1 MVRTITPTMT
11 DAAPIAKG
19 DQQDTWI
26 ESPLYDSM
34 FFIAAPILGALY
46 LFASLRAPHLR
57 IIPGVFFTVGMA
69 HYLSTFSFYFGD
81 DNRANYRSNIL
92 AFFLGPAAL
101 LVAAGIMR
109 LSPLLPLLLTIIY
122 LWNVWHISLQSCGIL
137 SVYRHL
143 SSAPHDEKKYANGL
157 ILSVSA
163 ALVAANINGFEPLRQ
178 FLVRLS
184 PQVPILIF
192 YASLAAV
199 VIAGGIYIH
208 RIFYRSRIGMPI
220 RGAEAM
226 FLGSSVVLF
235 HPFAWASNAADATN
249 GVLFGH
255 FVQYIA
261 LVWLLHR
268 RKYLPGTGSAL
279 QNGLASLSRNVILL
293 GALMFTLAVAFY
305 MIGKMTQVY
314 GIYGVY
320 AWLFNALVLIHFY
333 LDGWIWAFKRPFV
346 RQSLGPYLSRR
357 PIRVSNAAPI
367 GVNALPAR

>member
-178 FLVRLS
+178 LLVRVS

-192 YASLAAV
+192 YASLVALMVWRMAIRASDDPSVGWLYLFALLV
-199 VIAGGIYIH
+199 VSLVMVLLLLLFEHAKNTIDRLSGINRVQRAQNKVTGFRRAQRNLHGVAIAHFADENYLW
-208 RIFYRSRIGMPI
+208 RLTQ
-220 RGAEAM
+220 RGA
-226 FLGSSVVLF
+226 
-235 HPFAWASNAADATN
+235 
-249 GVLFGH
+249 
-255 FVQYIA
+255 Q
-261 LVWLLHR
+261 
-268 RKYLPGTGSAL
+268 
-279 QNGLASLSRNVILL
+279 
-293 GALMFTLAVAFY
+293 AV
-305 MIGKMTQVY
+305 
-314 GIYGVY
+314 
-320 AWLFNALVLIHFY
+320 
-333 LDGWIWAFKRPFV
+333 
-346 RQSLGPYLSRR
+346 
-357 PIRVSNAAPI
+357 
-367 GVNALPAR
+367 